1 MAYLTTATL
10 KFSSLAI
17 AVTIANA
24 AGAYPQKGGQAELAW
39 VAGIARWFSCPKAV
53 THPTTGRARRRATPL
68 TETNALTLVV
78 KLRDRQ
84 LAYRHVLAEVRWNAA
99 ELSPA
104 PVILS
109 LQSSATFSWPLLHM
123 KSSMFCA

>member
-1 MAYLTTATL
+1 VYDPDRPDGRLNFLTASTFDQPGQYTSSPGRMAYLTTATL

-53 THPTTGRARRRATPL
+53 THPTTGRARRRATSL
-68 TETNALTLVV
+68 TETNALTLVA

-84 LAYRHVLAEVRWNAA
+84 LA
-99 ELSPA
+99 
-104 PVILS
+104 
-109 LQSSATFSWPLLHM
+109 
-123 KSSMFCA
+123 